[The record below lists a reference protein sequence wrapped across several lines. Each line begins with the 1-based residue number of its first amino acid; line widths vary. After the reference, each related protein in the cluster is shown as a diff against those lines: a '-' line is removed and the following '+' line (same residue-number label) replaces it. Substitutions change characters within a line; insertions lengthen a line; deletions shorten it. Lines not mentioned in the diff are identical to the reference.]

1 MYQQILLAVDGSEN
15 SIRAAREAVKIASL
29 VEGAE
34 VTVVYVSDYKED
46 ENEVIHDAS
55 AMEFDLARRKKIQP
69 VTEMLDREK
78 IFHRI
83 EVLHGI
89 PGPAIVQMTKD
100 KQYNLLVIGSRGLS
114 PIREVMLGSVSH
126 KVVNHAECPVLVVR

>member
-78 IFHRI
+78 LFHHV

>member
-1 MYQQILLAVDGSEN
+1 MYQHILLAVDGSEN

-29 VEGAE
+29 VDGSE
-34 VTVVYVSDYKED
+34 VTVVYVSDYRED

-55 AMEFDLARRKKIQP
+55 SMEFDLARRKKIQP
-69 VTEMLDREK
+69 VAEMLDREK
-78 IFHRI
+78 IFHQI

-89 PGPAIVQMTKD
+89 PGPAIVKMTEEKAYD
-100 KQYNLLVIGSRGLS
+100 LVVLGSRGLS

-126 KVVNHAECPVLVVR
+126 KVVNHSKCPVLVVK

>member
-1 MYQQILLAVDGSEN
+1 MYQNILLAVDGSEN
-15 SIRAAREAVKIASL
+15 SARAAKEAVKIASL
-29 VEGAE
+29 VDGAE

-46 ENEVIHDAS
+46 ANEVIHDAA
-55 AMEFDLARRKKIQP
+55 AMEFDLARKKKIQP
-69 VTEMLDREK
+69 VAELLDREQ
-78 IFHRI
+78 IFHQV

-89 PGPAIVQMTKD
+89 PGPAIVKMTKE
-100 KQYNLLVIGSRGLS
+100 KQYDLVVIGSRGLS

>member
-15 SIRAAREAVKIASL
+15 SIRAAKEAVKIAGL
-29 VEGAE
+29 VNGAE

-69 VTEMLDREK
+69 VTEMLERKE
-78 IFHRI
+78 IFHQV

-89 PGPAIVQMTKD
+89 PGPAIVGMTKD
-100 KQYNLLVIGSRGLS
+100 KQYDLLVIGSRGLS

>member
-78 IFHRI
+78 IFHHV

-100 KQYNLLVIGSRGLS
+100 KQYDLLVIGSRGLS

-126 KVVNHAECPVLVVR
+126 KAVNHAECPVLVVR

>member
-1 MYQQILLAVDGSEN
+1 MYQNILLAVDGSEN
-15 SIRAAREAVKIASL
+15 SVRAAKEAVKIASL
-29 VEGAE
+29 VDGAE

-46 ENEVIHDAS
+46 ANEVIHDAA
-55 AMEFDLARRKKIQP
+55 AMEFDLARKKKIQP
-69 VTEMLDREK
+69 VAELLDREQ
-78 IFHRI
+78 IFHQV

-89 PGPAIVQMTKD
+89 PGPAIVKMTKE
-100 KQYNLLVIGSRGLS
+100 KQYDLVVIGSRGLS

>member
-1 MYQQILLAVDGSEN
+1 MYQNILLAVDGSEN
-15 SIRAAREAVKIASL
+15 SVRAAKEAVKIASL
-29 VEGAE
+29 VDGAE

-46 ENEVIHDAS
+46 ANEVIHDAA
-55 AMEFDLARRKKIQP
+55 AMEFDLARKKKIQP
-69 VTEMLDREK
+69 VAEVLDREQ
-78 IFHRI
+78 IFHQV

-89 PGPAIVQMTKD
+89 PGPAIVKMTKD
-100 KQYNLLVIGSRGLS
+100 KQYDLVVIGSRGLS